1 MGTIGRADLDGLNAT
16 QSLVTGASNPA
27 GMAAGTASV
36 YWTNNGGNTIGRVD
50 LDGQNASQTFI
61 TGASGPRGVAVTSH

>member
-1 MGTIGRADLDGLNAT
+1 
-16 QSLVTGASNPA
+16 
-27 GMAAGTASV
+27 MAAGTASV